1 MTSSV
6 SKIPKDHTS
15 DLIVNL
21 PYRAAS
27 GAVHLM
33 GNFAPAERTRGDSAG
48 REHGP
53 GYGAGGG
60 VLGSSQRRWGRR
72 QTRMDFSRAAVGSS
86 LGSGAL
92 SELV

>member
-1 MTSSV
+1 MSSGDHFCCALHLPGYGTLPLVTSSV

-33 GNFAPAERTRGDSAG
+33 GNFAPAERTPDYCSGRKHYRGVRG
-48 REHGP
+48 
-53 GYGAGGG
+53 
-60 VLGSSQRRWGRR
+60 
-72 QTRMDFSRAAVGSS
+72 
-86 LGSGAL
+86 
-92 SELV
+92 

>member
-1 MTSSV
+1 M

-33 GNFAPAERTRGDSAG
+33 GNLAPAGRT
-48 REHGP
+48 P
-53 GYGAGGG
+53 GYSSGRDHGSGRGAGERIAGG
-60 VLGSSQRRWGRR
+60 NVFMASGSERRTWRR
-72 QTRMDFSRAAVGSS
+72 GNWTRARTEQLWRLF
-86 LGSGAL
+86 LPL
-92 SELV
+92 QP

>member
-1 MTSSV
+1 M

-33 GNFAPAERTRGDSAG
+33 GNFAPAERT
-48 REHGP
+48 P
-53 GYGAGGG
+53 GYSSGSEHHTACGVGGGKQLEIALTGAG
-60 VLGSSQRRWGRR
+60 SQRGWEGGD
-72 QTRMDFSRAAVGSS
+72 TRNE
-86 LGSGAL
+86 LGLRSCGA
-92 SELV
+92 